1 MADCKNAGIVAAG
14 LLGTAALLVFINH
27 LIGVFDLLFTLLLLP
42 GAWLAMIFLGGGA
55 KPGPITF
62 LLFVAFMSYCWYFIL
77 SYFVIK
83 IYRAM
88 YPTIPESR

>member
-1 MADCKNAGIVAAG
+1 
-14 LLGTAALLVFINH
+14 
-27 LIGVFDLLFTLLLLP
+27 
-42 GAWLAMIFLGGGA
+42 
-55 KPGPITF
+55 